1 MARIG
6 YLRVSTT
13 DQNLDRQRDGLEA
26 LCDEM
31 HVEYISA
38 AAPQRPVFDRIL
50 NDLTPGDTLV
60 VLTIDR
66 AFRST
71 VDAVNHVQVLMERG
85 IRIQIANLDVD
96 TATADGLFAFTI
108 IAAVATHERM
118 RISERTI
125 EGLAA
130 ARKRGKRLGTPPKLT
145 QPMLR
150 LAATRIAQNE
160 TITAVANSLNVAPWS
175 LTRALRRHGLRV

>member
-6 YLRVSTT
+6 YLRVSTQ
-13 DQNLDRQRDGLEA
+13 DQNVDRQRDGLAA

-38 AAPQRPVFDRIL
+38 AAPLRPVFDRIL
-50 NDLTPGDTLV
+50 ADLPPGDTLV

-71 VDAVNHVQVLMERG
+71 VDAVNQVQGLMDRG
-85 IRIQIANLDVD
+85 VRIQIANLDVD
-96 TATADGLFAFTI
+96 TAPADGMFAFTI
-108 IAAVATHERM
+108 IAAVATPERM
-118 RISERTI
+118 RVSERTK

-130 ARKRGKRLGTPPKLT
+130 ARRRGKRLGTPPKLT
-145 QPMLR
+145 KPKLQK
-150 LAATRIAQNE
+150 AAHRIAQNE
-160 TITAVANSLNVAPWS
+160 TITSVAQSFNVAPWS
-175 LTRALRRHGLRV
+175 LTRALRRHGLRT